1 MAYQFVEKLGGS
13 RRPPLSTV
21 ESMRLGL
28 ALALLMTACAPADP
42 PAKPSFATDVL
53 PVMEAHCTR
62 CHGGNGLLLDPG
74 GTPSNPIFKGP
85 PLDGYFTQY
94 GDMPGCPTMRQ
105 GPGALGCQG

>member
-1 MAYQFVEKLGGS
+1 MGS
-13 RRPPLSTV
+13 QAAGQLDRCQRSALSSFEAVTIGYRTTGEGDV
-21 ESMRLGL
+21 DDNQTTIAWVGLGL

-74 GTPSNPIFKGP
+74 GTPSNPI
-85 PLDGYFTQY
+85 L
-94 GDMPGCPTMRQ
+94 
-105 GPGALGCQG
+105 